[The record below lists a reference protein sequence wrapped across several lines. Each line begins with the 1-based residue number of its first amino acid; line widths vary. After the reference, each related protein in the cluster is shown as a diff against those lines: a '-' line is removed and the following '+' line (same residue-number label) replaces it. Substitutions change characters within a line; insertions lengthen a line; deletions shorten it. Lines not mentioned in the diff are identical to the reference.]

1 MRRTLVNRELAG
13 VCASCAQRRLA
24 PATATASRSFALAS
38 RTYSTGASLAAP
50 RRAGTA
56 SSSSITP
63 PRPAPQRR
71 WLSGSSALRSQGTTT
86 TKKVGEKE
94 EEETRTKT
102 DYKPLPYY
110 ALFPQT
116 LPDGA
121 PPDGPFDIDVR
132 ALRRE
137 FLQLQAASH
146 PDYHHSAQTT
156 TTTTTTTTTE
166 DPSTPSKT
174 TSSSKSHSEPRR
186 KAEALSSHINSAYKT
201 LSSPL
206 LRAQYIL
213 AERYGID
220 LAGDEASRISG
231 PPDPELL
238 TEVLYARET
247 IEDAG
252 SEKDLE
258 GLTAENDA
266 RIEEAVSRLGR
277 ALEEGD
283 IAGAVV
289 ETVRLRYWENIR
301 ESVRNWEGGGSVVLQ
316 H

>member
-1 MRRTLVNRELAG
+1 M
-13 VCASCAQRRLA
+13 
-24 PATATASRSFALAS
+24 
-38 RTYSTGASLAAP
+38 
-50 RRAGTA
+50 
-56 SSSSITP
+56 
-63 PRPAPQRR
+63 PAPQRR
-71 WLSGSSALRSQGTTT
+71 WLSVSPVLRSRGTTT
-86 TKKVGEKE
+86 E
-94 EEETRTKT
+94 EEGQSKTDRKTKT
-102 DYKPLPYY
+102 EYQPLPYY
-110 ALFPQT
+110 SLFPQT
-116 LPDGA
+116 LPSGA
-121 PPDGPFDIDVR
+121 PPDGAFDIDLR
-132 ALRRE
+132 ALRSE

-146 PDYHHSAQTT
+146 PDYHHSASSSS
-156 TTTTTTTTTE
+156 
-166 DPSTPSKT
+166 STPGSNP
-174 TSSSKSHSEPRR
+174 SSSHSEPRR

-238 TEVLYARET
+238 SEVLYARET

-252 SEKDLE
+252 CEADLE

-266 RIEEAVSRLGR
+266 RIGEAVEKLGK
-277 ALEEGD
+277 ALEGGD
-283 IAGAVV
+283 IARAVG

-301 ESVRNWEGGGSVVLQ
+301 ESIRNWEGGKPVVLQ